1 MKNEE
6 VYLLF
11 LIFHS
16 SLKDANV
23 KKMNTNFLTGNTI
36 SAVPQITTIW
46 TRQDFWETIKV
57 RWSVGRM
64 NYKVKPTIYAVG
76 NPGENSPVFV
86 TANFKL
92 TFDHVRRALDGMNA
106 WLLVLDTKGIN
117 VWCAAGKGTFSTKE
131 LIRQINEVELHK
143 IVNHRKVIVPQL
155 GAVGV
160 SAQEIK
166 KNTGFSVVYGPVRA
180 EDIHGFMEAGM
191 KATNEMRAVKFSTWD
206 RLKLIP
212 VEMANGNHYLIWVP
226 ALFLVLS
233 GLNRKGYSVDLA
245 YHDGLRSVFNLFI
258 AYVTG
263 CGITPVLLPWIPFRR
278 FALKGLLTGFL
289 AAFILAYFHF
299 LGHGNLEIISWV
311 LMIGSLSS
319 FLAMTFTGTSTFTS
333 LSGVRK
339 EMKTAVPMQIGM
351 ASLGVIAWIVSKF
364 IAL

>member
-1 MKNEE
+1 
-6 VYLLF
+6 
-11 LIFHS
+11 
-16 SLKDANV
+16 
-23 KKMNTNFLTGNTI
+23 MNTRFFTGNTI
-36 SAVPQITTIW
+36 GTIPQIATIW
-46 TRQDFWETIKV
+46 SRLDLWETIKV
-57 RWSVGRM
+57 RWSIGRM
-64 NYKVKPTIYAVG
+64 DYMVEPRIYAVG
-76 NPGENSPVFV
+76 NPGESSPVFV

-92 TFDHVRRALDGMNA
+92 TFDHVRRALESMNA

-131 LIRQINEVELHK
+131 LMRQINNVELNK
-143 IVNHRKVIVPQL
+143 IVNHHKVIVPQL

-160 SAQEIK
+160 SAHEIK

-180 EDIHGFMEAGM
+180 EDIHAFMEAGM
-191 KATNEMRAVKFSTWD
+191 KATKEMRSVKFSTWD

-212 VEMANGNHYLIWVP
+212 VELANGTYYLILVP
-226 ALFLVLS
+226 ALFLILS
-233 GLNRKGYSVDLA
+233 GLNRKGYSVDMA
-245 YHDGLRSVFNLFI
+245 YHDGLRSVFNLLI

-278 FALKGLLTGFL
+278 FALKGLLTGLL
-289 AAFILAYFHF
+289 AAFILTCFHF
-299 LGHGNLEIISWV
+299 LGHGYLEIISWF

-333 LSGVRK
+333 LSGVQK

-351 ASLGVIAWIVSKF
+351 AVLGVIAWIVSKF